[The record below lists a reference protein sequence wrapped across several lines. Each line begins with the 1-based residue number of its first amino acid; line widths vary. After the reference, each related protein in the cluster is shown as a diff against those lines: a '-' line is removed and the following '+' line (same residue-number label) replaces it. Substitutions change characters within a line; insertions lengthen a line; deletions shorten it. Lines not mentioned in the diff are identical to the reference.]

1 MHELD
6 LAQLSVVFI
15 SYDEPEA
22 DENFARLAQAAP
34 HAARVHG
41 VTGFDA
47 AHRRAGDL
55 AQTPHVVTVDA
66 DNVIVEPDFF
76 ARRIAFAPQELTAV
90 ISFSARIAHNGLAY
104 GNGGVKIWPRPL
116 LQGLRTHEAAP
127 DRGAAVDFA
136 WRIPQIRALGMP
148 SETRV
153 TGSPLQAF
161 RAGFREGMRL
171 TMHRGVPLPTAFP
184 ELAPAEAVAR
194 GIGRRNLDRLRLW
207 CSVGRDVENGD
218 WAILGAR
225 TGCVMAVLDRAE
237 MARVAD
243 FDWIEAWWRND
254 IAPTMEDTAARADRI
269 ARLGDRLRDELALLV
284 ADLSPEASA
293 FARSIHRPPPR
304 LGPLGP
310 V

>member
-22 DENFARLAQAAP
+22 DENFARLARVVP

-55 AQTPHVVTVDA
+55 AQTPHVMTIDA
-66 DNVIVEPDFF
+66 DNVIVEPEFF

-104 GNGGVKIWPRPL
+104 GNGGVKIWPRVL
-116 LQGLRTHEAAP
+116 LQGLRTHEASR

-153 TGSPLQAF
+153 TGSPHQAF

-171 TMHRGVPLPTAFP
+171 TMHRGVPLRTAFP

-194 GIGRRNLDRLRLW
+194 CIGRRTLDRRRFW
-207 CSVGRDVENGD
+207 CSVGRDVANGD

-225 TGCVMAVLDRAE
+225 TGCAMAVLDRAE

-243 FDWIEAWWRND
+243 FAWIEGWWRD
-254 IAPTMEDTAARADRI
+254 EIAPSLQDPAARDDRI
-269 ARLGDRLRDELALLV
+269 ARLGNRLREELGLLV
-284 ADLSPEASA
+284 TDLTPEASA
-293 FARSIHRPPPR
+293 FAKSIHRPPPR